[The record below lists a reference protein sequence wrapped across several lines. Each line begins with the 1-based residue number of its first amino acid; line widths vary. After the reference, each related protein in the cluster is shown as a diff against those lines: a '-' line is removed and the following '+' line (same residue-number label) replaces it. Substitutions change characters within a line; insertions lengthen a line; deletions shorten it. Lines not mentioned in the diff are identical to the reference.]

1 MPHKKKKETL
11 FLLLTDGLYTSPAQ
25 WGVLK
30 ITTSL

>member
-1 MPHKKKKETL
+1 MPHKKKETL